1 VILGIVVQLIRT
13 IMALTVL
20 AAWLPATSHCLLAG
34 ADSVSV
40 NCQEKHHHGDAPS
53 HSHDDCGVCV
63 LETGGFKL
71 ADQEVFHFAFASIL
85 SWHLVRPPSP
95 HATLEATFCDP
106 GRAPPD
112 LKRAQFRTRTAV
124 PGRAPAI
131 L

>member
-1 VILGIVVQLIRT
+1 MILGIVVELIRT
-13 IMALTVL
+13 IVALTVL

-53 HSHDDCGVCV
+53 HSHGDCGVCV

-85 SWHLVRPPSP
+85 SWDLKLPTPPNV
-95 HATLEATFCDP
+95 TLNAAQHVSS
-106 GRAPPD
+106 RAPPD
-112 LKRAQFRTRTAV
+112 LKRWQFLTRAAL